1 MYASYSDDNDR
12 LEELSIKQN
21 ISYQKIEHLIRNY
34 INNSIWY
41 DVMIIQVID
50 AHFPYP

>member
-1 MYASYSDDNDR
+1 MYASYSDDNIS

-34 INNSIWY
+34 INNSFGICRC
-41 DVMIIQVID
+41 
-50 AHFPYP
+50 YPSNRRTL